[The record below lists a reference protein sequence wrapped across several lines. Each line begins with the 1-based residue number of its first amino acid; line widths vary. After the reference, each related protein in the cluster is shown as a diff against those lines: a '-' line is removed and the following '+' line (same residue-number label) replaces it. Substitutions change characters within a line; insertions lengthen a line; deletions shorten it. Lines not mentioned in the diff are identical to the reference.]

1 MKALVCLLLAV
12 AVTDARRFTAC
23 EWARTLK
30 ANGMAGYRGVSLA
43 DWVCVTYHESRYNTA
58 AVNHNSDGSKDYG
71 IFQLNSH
78 YWCSDGGESVANGC
92 GITCDRQQVMSAECC
107 ALQKVSPKWS
117 KCICDGTQL
126 FMWVLPNVGLRFSPQ
141 NTSTDHRQ
149 LTFSQT
155 HSTQLFPLYSAQTC
169 KQNRR

>member
-92 GITCDRQQVMSAECC
+92 GITCDQLLTDDVSVAIRCAKTVVRDPNGLGVMWGS
-107 ALQKVSPKWS
+107 SNS
-117 KCICDGTQL
+117 
-126 FMWVLPNVGLRFSPQ
+126 
-141 NTSTDHRQ
+141 
-149 LTFSQT
+149 
-155 HSTQLFPLYSAQTC
+155 C
-169 KQNRR
+169 KDQDNSGYIADCRL

>member
-92 GITCDRQQVMSAECC
+92 GITCDQSG
-107 ALQKVSPKWS
+107 SS
-117 KCICDGTQL
+117 
-126 FMWVLPNVGLRFSPQ
+126 
-141 NTSTDHRQ
+141 
-149 LTFSQT
+149 
-155 HSTQLFPLYSAQTC
+155 
-169 KQNRR
+169 